1 MAISSLEKSLS
12 TYLLNAAS
20 CIYSGN
26 AKNHPII
33 VTNALKNI
41 LGDVRSSPSKKIL
54 DYINHHTQN
63 FKQARN
69 DDIHLKNISKE
80 EIGLTI
86 FISDLEDACQN
97 GDYEK
102 TQKCLART
110 HLASDGSPAIIQNLA
125 EMALQDIEENVI
137 FVYHCLRAFAFS
149 PDKERV
155 WIFLQCIIQILFNNK
170 LPDPHPSKTIKET
183 DMNKYFLN
191 CNGFNELN
199 NLSAAWRLLESE
211 YTRLPGFTREISFW
225 ANQCNEMDSI
235 DTKEKDPDDL
245 KLYLK
250 NQTDYYVK
258 VAEHII
264 ESDSDI
270 VERLITLESLRYF
283 TKRIDINYLP
293 ILAYKIHLLLYK

>member
-1 MAISSLEKSLS
+1 LAISSLEKSLS
-12 TYLLNAAS
+12 THLLNAAS
-20 CIYSGN
+20 CVYSGN

-54 DYINHHTQN
+54 DYINHQTQN
-63 FKQARN
+63 FEQARN
-69 DDIHLKNISKE
+69 DDIHLENFSKE
-80 EIGLTI
+80 DIGLTI

-102 TQKCLART
+102 TQKYLART
-110 HLASDGSPAIIQNLA
+110 YLASDSSPAILQNLA
-125 EMALQDIEENVI
+125 EIALQDIEENVI

-155 WIFLQCIIQILFNNK
+155 WIFLQCIIQILFNKK

-183 DMNKYFLN
+183 DINKYFLN
-191 CNGFNELN
+191 CNTLNKLN
-199 NLSAAWRLLESE
+199 NLSSAWRLLESE

-225 ANQCNEMDSI
+225 ANQCDKMDNI
-235 DTKEKDPDDL
+235 DVKEKDPDAL
-245 KLYLK
+245 KLYIK

-293 ILAYKIHLLLYK
+293 VLAYNIDLLLDK